1 MRSMGLK
8 DKLLIICGP
17 TSTGKTSLALN
28 LARKFD
34 GEILSADSRQV
45 YIGMD
50 IGTGKDVPENSK
62 FKIQNSKLKL
72 KDDKYLMG
80 FYEINLVK
88 VWGLDIARPDQDFSV
103 SHYVIYAKTV
113 IADILK
119 RGKLPVVVGGT
130 GLYIKVIIDP
140 PETIDIPQNKELRMN
155 LYKRSS
161 DVLKNLLQLENLQKW
176 ESMNNSDRNN
186 PRRLIRAIEVA
197 KYLKLKKADTVVPVV
212 SGKKFENELD
222 KHDYYTI
229 GLAVDGEQLKQKIY
243 NRINQR
249 VKQGIV
255 NELKS
260 LQKKGYG
267 WNLSSMQ
274 ALCYRQWKDY
284 FDKKCGMER
293 VLDKW
298 KKDEIDYARRQMVWL
313 KKMKN
318 INWFDISDKEYQAK
332 IEESVYRWYNKKIT
346 NA

>member
-1 MRSMGLK
+1 MILNSS
-8 DKLLIICGP
+8 KLLIICGP

-50 IGTGKDVPENSK
+50 IGTGKDVSSNFQFPISNFQLQIKSDHY
-62 FKIQNSKLKL
+62 Q
-72 KDDKYLMG
+72 YG
-80 FYEINLVK
+80 YYEIDGVK
-88 VWGLDIARPDQDFSV
+88 IWGLDIARPDQDFSV
-103 SHYVIYAKTV
+103 SHFVIYAKTV
-113 IADILK
+113 MADILK

-130 GLYIKVIIDP
+130 GLYIKAIIDP

-155 LYKRSS
+155 LYKRSLEE
-161 DVLKNLLQLENLQKW
+161 LKNLLQLENSQKW

-197 KYLKLKKADTVVPVV
+197 KYLKLKKADTAIPVF
-212 SGKKFENELD
+212 SGKKFENESD
-222 KHDYYTI
+222 KHDYYLI
-229 GLAVDGEQLKQKIY
+229 GLAVDGELLKQKIN
-243 NRINQR
+243 NRINKR

-255 NELKS
+255 NELKT

-298 KKDEIDYARRQMVWL
+298 KKDEIDYAGRQFMWF

-332 IEESVYRWYNKKIT
+332 IEESVHEWYNT
-346 NA
+346 NHA